1 MEMTRTKRYL
11 IQTAIFVVL
20 FGVLLTLATMFDLE
34 ISHMLAKPYLADGAF
49 YSTNPIGLIV
59 EYIGS
64 FPIFALGVFACLIF
78 MHHIY
83 HLGDKRK
90 YLAIIFVVLIYGLL
104 FYFFSE
110 TFKYFVRNNFHPDLE
125 DTYRDAPLAV
135 GCIAGLALLVG
146 TGSIYFY
153 RKVDVEKNKKLL
165 RFAFVI
171 LIAAL
176 GYFIA
181 TVIKSPIGRMRYR
194 AMNMINDFDHYY
206 TPWFEV
212 STVKTLKELEE
223 LKEIYPDAFK
233 SFPSGHTY
241 SAGVSYVLICLPY
254 VCDKLNNKKG
264 KLICYLIPI
273 LYTGLVAFYRIR
285 VGAHFF
291 SDVLVGG
298 TLAFIFTEIGRYFL
312 FEKRVFSKNK
322 N

>member
-1 MEMTRTKRYL
+1 MLKTRTKNYL
-11 IQTAIFVVL
+11 IQTAIFVVV
-20 FGVLLTLATMFDLE
+20 FSVLLTLATMFDLQ
-34 ISHMLAKPYLADGAF
+34 ISNILAKPYLAEGAF
-49 YSTNPIGLIV
+49 YSTHPIGLVV

-64 FPIFALGVFACLIF
+64 FPIFVLGVFTCLIF

-83 HLGDKRK
+83 NLGDKRK
-90 YLAIIFVVLIYGLL
+90 YLAIIFVILIYGLL

-110 TFKYFVRNNFHPDLE
+110 TFKYIVRNNFPRELE
-125 DTYRDAPLAV
+125 DIYRGAPLAV

-146 TGSIYFY
+146 TTSIYFY
-153 RKVDVEKNKKLL
+153 RKVDVEKNKKLV

-176 GYFIA
+176 GYF
-181 TVIKSPIGRMRYR
+181 VNEMIKSPMGRMRYR
-194 AMNMINDFDHYY
+194 GMSMINEFKYF
-206 TPWFEV
+206 TKWFEV

-223 LKEIYPDAFK
+223 VKEFYPDAFK

-264 KLICYLIPI
+264 RLICYLIPI

>member
-64 FPIFALGVFACLIF
+64 FPIFFLGIFACLIF
-78 MHHIY
+78 MHHVY
-83 HLGDKRK
+83 HLDGNKK
-90 YLAIIFVVLIYGLL
+90 YFALIFVALIYGILY
-104 FYFFSE
+104 YFVTE
-110 TFKYFVRNNFHPDLE
+110 TVKYYVRNNGIDE
-125 DTYRDAPLAV
+125 AIRNAPSTIIV
-135 GCIAGLALLVG
+135 CALITLVVG
-146 TGSIYFY
+146 TLFIYFY

-194 AMNMINDFDHYY
+194 AMNMINDFDYY
-206 TPWFEV
+206 TSWYQISDAKNLV
-212 STVKTLKELEE
+212 DSTLNVPK
-223 LKEIYPDAFK
+223 DGFK

-254 VCDKLNNKKG
+254 VCEKLNNKKG
-264 KLICYLIPI
+264 RLICYLIPI